1 MFGTY
6 NMTSPLTKYTLIP
19 CVNCGSPPEDH
30 EPFINT
36 VVSHHGHMYGDPL
49 EIVLCSKC
57 GLVFLNPQPT
67 RDALDEFYREEYY
80 QKTPTTID
88 VDALISNKK
97 WQRDF
102 LFTWLKKQISVDIRD
117 WDILDIGSGYGVW
130 LQWFDK
136 SNRMSGID
144 SSKQASKVARDLF
157 GINAYQSDFLAND
170 LMDEQ
175 YDLITGLA
183 IIEHFNDPLEALIE
197 LNRLLKK
204 NGYLYLQ
211 TPDIHGMVLR
221 QGYSRYFKVVHTY
234 YYSLHTL
241 TSLLEKAGF
250 EVIASRRRPHLIET
264 TGFLFP
270 NNYWSGEID
279 ILALKKHRPSLE
291 DARSHPPTNNDRD
304 DAFTSLRSAIERD
317 RFYIWYAKLYRTAI
331 IRIPFKFIFKL
342 ASLMKLPRSIFKV
355 QAERLG
361 LDIESSAG

>member
-1 MFGTY
+1 
-6 NMTSPLTKYTLIP
+6 MTSPLTKYALIP

-30 EPFINT
+30 ETFINT
-36 VVSHHGHMYGDPL
+36 MVSHHGHMYGDKL

-67 RDALDEFYREEYY
+67 RDALDLFYREEYY
-80 QKTPTTID
+80 QKTPEV
-88 VDALISNKK
+88 VDIEALKTSKK

-102 LFTWLKKQISVDIRD
+102 LFTWLENQIPDDILD

-130 LQWFDK
+130 LQWFDQ

-144 SSKQASKVARDLF
+144 SSKQASKVARDIF

-197 LNRLLKK
+197 LNRLLKN

-211 TPDIHGMVLR
+211 TPDIHSMVLR
-221 QGYSRYFKVVHTY
+221 QGFSRYFKVVHTY
-234 YYSLHTL
+234 YYSLQTL
-241 TSLLEKAGF
+241 TSLLVKAGF
-250 EVIASRRRPHLIET
+250 EVIVSRRRPHLIET
-264 TGFLFP
+264 SGFLFP

-279 ILALKKHRPSLE
+279 ILAVKKQRSSLD
-291 DARSHPPTNNDRD
+291 DARRQPPASNDRD
-304 DAFTSLRSAIERD
+304 GAYTSLKSAIERD
-317 RFYIWYAKLYRTAI
+317 RFYIWYANLYRMAI
-331 IRIPFKFIFKL
+331 IRIPFKLIFKL
-342 ASLMKLPRSIFKV
+342 AALIKLPRSIFKV
-355 QAERLG
+355 QADRLG
-361 LDIESSAG
+361 LDFDS